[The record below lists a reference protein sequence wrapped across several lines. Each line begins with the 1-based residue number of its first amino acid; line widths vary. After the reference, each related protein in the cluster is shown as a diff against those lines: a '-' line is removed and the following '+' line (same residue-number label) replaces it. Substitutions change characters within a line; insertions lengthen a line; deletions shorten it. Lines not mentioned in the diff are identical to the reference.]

1 MHLTATTSPVW
12 ALTLWQENSRD
23 LVVIGAPASWM
34 NLRHFF
40 CKTWLEVRKTRSSL
54 PHDWPRGELHHQSHL
69 QSRFKLVSH
78 LDLFQQWQPRHG
90 PNSVPWSPF
99 GWNSVNHASHF
110 YLFRTKSS
118 RQRRL
123 QQRGYLSQPSVP
135 LFPRF
140 ACIKSVIQEQSHWT
154 WSLPR
159 FTASLILA
167 GTIIVMQIRKTK
179 FWKLTFGDVNEF
191 PCRVGSCSDCY
202 TSFSGT
208 SLILEVKLRIGS
220 GEGIILQ

>member
-1 MHLTATTSPVW
+1 MHLTATTSPMW
-12 ALTLWQENSRD
+12 ALTLWQESSQD

-40 CKTWLEVRKTRSSL
+40 CKTWVEVRKTRSSL

-118 RQRRL
+118 RQRSCLEDSASEPTVGAFRP
-123 QQRGYLSQPSVP
+123 RDTCDSHIYL
-135 LFPRF
+135 
-140 ACIKSVIQEQSHWT
+140 CI
-154 WSLPR
+154 
-159 FTASLILA
+159 
-167 GTIIVMQIRKTK
+167 
-179 FWKLTFGDVNEF
+179 D
-191 PCRVGSCSDCY
+191 CSN
-202 TSFSGT
+202 
-208 SLILEVKLRIGS
+208 
-220 GEGIILQ
+220 

>member
-1 MHLTATTSPVW
+1 MTDHMV
-12 ALTLWQENSRD
+12 NFIN
-23 LVVIGAPASWM
+23 VVAMG
-34 NLRHFF
+34 
-40 CKTWLEVRKTRSSL
+40 
-54 PHDWPRGELHHQSHL
+54 HL

-99 GWNSVNHASHF
+99 GWDSVNHASHF
-110 YLFRTKSS
+110 YLIQNKIK
-118 RQRRL
+118 QAKKAPAKRL
-123 QQRGYLSQPSVP
+123 PLTAFCP

-140 ACIKSVIQEQSHWT
+140 ACIKSVIKEQSHWT
-154 WSLPR
+154 WSLPC
-159 FTASLILA
+159 FTTSLILA

-179 FWKLTFGDVNEF
+179 FWKLTFGDINEF